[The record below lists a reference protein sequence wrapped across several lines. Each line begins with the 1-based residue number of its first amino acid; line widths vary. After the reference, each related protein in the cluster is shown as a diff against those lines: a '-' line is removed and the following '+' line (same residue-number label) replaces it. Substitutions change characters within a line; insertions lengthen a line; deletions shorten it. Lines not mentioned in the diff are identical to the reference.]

1 MKPAHPTRHPRSLR
15 SLAAAACATLALAG
29 GAAHAENHALIMWLG
44 EYADASNN
52 LPGIDKDASLA
63 RRIARSMGVAD
74 ANIIEA
80 KNRQLT
86 LEGMK
91 QAVGTL
97 TGRIQSGDRVFLYY
111 SGHGGQ
117 IDGDGGK
124 CSEGMVSHDARL
136 YFDRELQAD
145 LDKLATK
152 AAQVIFMNDSCFSGG
167 AATKDAKPAG
177 GVVAKSYVGAI
188 KSGSSGGEGYVCGEA
203 VNKMTRNLM
212 VRANQT
218 GTQLLYIAASSER
231 EVSFASPQGSIATV
245 AWAQCLEA
253 AQTDSNRDGLLSGDE
268 LRQCAQS
275 RISNGGRN
283 RQTITLLGNTQ
294 MPVGFVAATATAA
307 APAAQTAPVQPEQT
321 LEGIR
326 AAADPALALTLN
338 LSQQRLSISK
348 GDRLDFSVSTPQ
360 AGYLYLLHIGSDGK
374 TFDVLFP
381 NDIDTNNF
389 IAAGTHRFPRPNWAV
404 QATGPEGTGYVM
416 AYLSNAPKN
425 FRAGMGKAGPF
436 ASVPANVLSAA
447 KLGVV
452 AVGGGEA
459 GGARFGASA
468 VVPVTE
474 IR

>member
-1 MKPAHPTRHPRSLR
+1 MKPAHPTRHTITLR
-15 SLAAAACATLALAG
+15 SLAAAACTALAFAG
-29 GAAHAENHALIMWLG
+29 GAAQAENHALIMWLG
-44 EYADASNN
+44 EYADPSNN

-80 KNRQLT
+80 KNRELT
-86 LEGMK
+86 LDGMK
-91 QAVGTL
+91 QAVGSL
-97 TGRIQSGDRVFLYY
+97 TSRIQSGDRVFLYY

-117 IDGDGGK
+117 IDGEGGK

-177 GVVAKSYVGAI
+177 GVVAKNYAGAI
-188 KSGSSGGEGYVCGEA
+188 KSGSSNSNGYVCGEA
-203 VNKMTRNLM
+203 INKLTRNLT

-218 GTQLLYIAASSER
+218 GTQFLYIAASSER

-253 AQTDSNRDGLLSGDE
+253 ANTDTNRDGLLSGDE
-268 LRQCAQS
+268 LRQCAQQ
-275 RISNGGRN
+275 RIGSGGRL
-283 RQTITLLGNTQ
+283 RQTITVSGNTQ
-294 MPVGFVAATATAA
+294 MPVSFVAASASAG
-307 APAAQTAPVQPEQT
+307 AAQAAPVQPEQT
-321 LEGIR
+321 LESIR
-326 AAADPALALTLN
+326 AAADPSMALTLN
-338 LSQQRLSISK
+338 LSQQRLSISR
-348 GDRLDFSVSTPQ
+348 GDKLDFSVSSPQ

-381 NDIDTNNF
+381 NDIDSNNYVN
-389 IAAGTHRFPRPNWAV
+389 AGTHRFPRPNWAV

-436 ASVPANVLSAA
+436 ATTPANVLSAA

-474 IR
+474 VR